1 MIGILSALI
10 PVFAVIVLGY
20 VFRRTRTIP
29 DAFWQPAERI
39 TFFVFFPALLFA
51 NTARADLGGLQILPL
66 VGAIL
71 IAIALVVALTFL
83 FRPPLKLNGP
93 AFTSLVQG
101 GIRPNVYL
109 AIAAASALYGG
120 EGLTAISLCVAFGVP
135 AVNVI
140 SVVAMVRYASPDG
153 AVVGWRPML
162 AHVAKNPLIIACVG
176 GLLMNVAGIG
186 LPPFV
191 GPLLDILGRAALPI
205 GLLAV
210 GAGLDL
216 AAIRPAGRA
225 VAAAASLKLL
235 VLPVLTFVLC
245 RGFGVEGTTAAVA
258 VLYASMPNS
267 ATAYVMARQMGG
279 DTAMLAGSITATT
292 LAAAI
297 TIPLILGLFG

>member
-10 PVFAVIVLGY
+10 PVFAVIVLGH
-20 VFRRTRTIP
+20 VFKRTRTIP

-51 NTARADLGGLQILPL
+51 NTARADLGGVQILPL
-66 VGAIL
+66 LGAIL
-71 IAIALVVALTFL
+71 IAIASVVALTFL
-83 FRPPLKLNGP
+83 FRPPLKLTGP

-120 EGLTAISLCVAFGVP
+120 EGLTVISLCVAFGVP

-162 AHVAKNPLIIACVG
+162 VHVARNPLIIACVG

-186 LPPFV
+186 LPPLV
-191 GPLLDILGRAALPI
+191 APLLDILGRAALPI

-225 VAAAASLKLL
+225 VAVAASLKLL

-245 RGFGVEGTTAAVA
+245 RGFGIEGTTAAVA

-279 DTAMLAGSITATT
+279 DTVMLAGSITATT

>member
-1 MIGILSALI
+1 MIDIFSALI
-10 PVFAVIVLGY
+10 PVFAVIVLGH

-29 DAFWQPAERI
+29 DGFWQPAERI

-51 NTARADLGGLQILPL
+51 NTARADLGGLQVLPM
-66 VGAIL
+66 VAAIL

-83 FRPPLKLNGP
+83 FRTPLKLGGP
-93 AFTSLVQG
+93 AFTSLIQG

-109 AIAAASALYGG
+109 AIAAASALYGD
-120 EGLTAISLCVAFGVP
+120 EGLTVISLCVAFGVP

-153 AVVGWRPML
+153 DVVGWRPML

-176 GLLMNVAGIG
+176 GLLINAAGIG
-186 LPPFV
+186 LPPLI

-216 AAIRPAGRA
+216 AAIRPAGPA
-225 VAAAASLKLL
+225 VATAASLKLL
-235 VLPVLTFVLC
+235 VLPVLTFLLC
-245 RGFGVEGTTAAVA
+245 RGFGIEGTTAAVA

-279 DTAMLAGSITATT
+279 DTAMLAGSVTVTT
-292 LAAAI
+292 LAAAV
-297 TIPLILGLFG
+297 TMPLMLGLFG

>member
-1 MIGILSALI
+1 MIAILSALI
-10 PVFAVIVLGY
+10 PVFAVIVLGH
-20 VFRRTRTIP
+20 VLKRTRTIP

-39 TFFVFFPALLFA
+39 TFFVFFPALLVA
-51 NTARADLGGLQILPL
+51 NTAKADLGGLQVLPM
-66 VGAIL
+66 VAAML
-71 IAIALVVALTFL
+71 ISIASVVALTFL
-83 FRPPLKLNGP
+83 LRPPLKLPGP
-93 AFTSLVQG
+93 AFTSLIQG

-120 EGLTAISLCVAFGVP
+120 DGLTVISLCVAFAVP
-135 AVNVI
+135 AVNVVSI
-140 SVVAMVRYASPDG
+140 VAMVRYASPDG
-153 AVVGWRPML
+153 AGIGGSSM
-162 AHVAKNPLIIACVG
+162 AAQVARNPLIIACAVG
-176 GLLMNVAGIG
+176 LAMNVAGIG
-186 LPPFV
+186 LPPLI

-235 VLPVLTFVLC
+235 VLPVLTFLLC
-245 RGFGVEGTTAAVA
+245 RGFAVEGTTAAVA

-279 DTAMLAGSITATT
+279 DTVMLAGSITATT
-292 LAAAI
+292 LAAAV
-297 TIPLILGLFG
+297 TMPVILGLFG

>member
-1 MIGILSALI
+1 MIDILSALI
-10 PVFAVIVLGY
+10 PVFAVIVLGH
-20 VFRRTRTIP
+20 VFKRTRTIP
-29 DAFWQPAERI
+29 DGFWQPAERI
-39 TFFVFFPALLFA
+39 TFFVFFPALLLA
-51 NTARADLGGLQILPL
+51 NTARADLGGLPVVAM

-71 IAIALVVALTFL
+71 IAIASVVALTFL
-83 FRPPLKLNGP
+83 LRPALKLNGP

-120 EGLTAISLCVAFGVP
+120 EGLAVISLCVAFGVP

-140 SVVAMVRYASPDG
+140 SIVAMVRYASPDG

-162 AHVAKNPLIIACVG
+162 AQVAQNPLIIACVV
-176 GLLMNVAGIG
+176 GLSMNVAGIG
-186 LPPFV
+186 MPPLI

-235 VLPVLTFVLC
+235 VLPVLTFLLC
-245 RGFGVEGTTAAVA
+245 RGFGVEGATAAVA

-279 DTAMLAGSITATT
+279 DTVMLAGSITATT
-292 LAAAI
+292 LAAAV
-297 TIPLILGLFG
+297 TMPLMLGLFG

>member
-1 MIGILSALI
+1 MTDILSALI
-10 PVFAVIVLGY
+10 PVFAVIMLGHI
-20 VFRRTRTIP
+20 FKRTRTIP

-39 TFFVFFPALLFA
+39 TFFVFFPALLVA
-51 NTARADLGGLQILPL
+51 NTARADLGGLQVLPM
-66 VGAIL
+66 VAAIL
-71 IAIALVVALTFL
+71 IAIASVVAVTFL
-83 FRPPLKLNGP
+83 LRSPLKLNGP

-120 EGLTAISLCVAFGVP
+120 EGLTAISLCIAFGVP

-140 SVVAMVRYASPDG
+140 SVVAMIRYASPDE
-153 AVVGWRPML
+153 AVVGWRSML
-162 AHVAKNPLIIACVG
+162 AQIAQNPLIIACVV

-186 LPPFV
+186 IPPLI
-191 GPLLDILGRAALPI
+191 GPLLDILGRAALPV

-216 AAIRPAGRA
+216 AAIRPAGQA

-235 VLPVLTFVLC
+235 VLPVLTFLLC
-245 RGFGVEGTTAAVA
+245 QGFGVEGTTAAVA

-279 DTAMLAGSITATT
+279 DTVMLAGSITATT
-292 LAAAI
+292 LAAAL
-297 TIPLILGLFG
+297 TMPLMLGLFG